1 MRLPLLA
8 PLLLP
13 LALTG
18 CSLLLDVEPD
28 CDAAR
33 DCNGY
38 LCNAE
43 QTACLNTC
51 AAENECTAGYAC
63 DEPTQSCRQIADL
76 EAAPIALS
84 AVPTWGEEFALGTAG
99 SLLSTEFGLVVG
111 GSEGLG
117 VVRFSAAGAVLPS
130 SPEPAPFGLDR
141 LAPVSAED
149 ALFRPALGRALP
161 STIAG
166 LSDAALVFGWA
177 EPTADRNR
185 LFVSRRTIGAS
196 QTPAAPVLLRD
207 ASRGA
212 ALSQLSFAAGPD
224 LVMALWREQSGA
236 SSELRALPLAADSL
250 TPVLSAASRLTGSNE
265 VASNPVALRL
275 GERWGAAYLSSEL
288 GSRTVRVIGLE
299 SDASQLGELDL
310 TPPVSNRVEL
320 GDLAATETTFGA
332 AATYTQLENGLKT
345 VRGLLLPTEA
355 VAALG
360 DATQTAESG
369 PTFTVSEGVA
379 DISMPAI
386 ASVDGEVA
394 VAWLSIVEDRARSL
408 ILRQL
413 MLRRFNSAGV
423 ALSPAGVVV
432 SNAGGT
438 VKDLK
443 LAATANGYAL
453 LWFTRDNNETK
464 GFWLPLGR

>member
-1 MRLPLLA
+1 MRLYPLAL
-8 PLLLP
+8 LLLP
-13 LALTG
+13 FALTG

-51 AAENECTAGYAC
+51 AAETDCTAGYAC

-76 EAAPIALS
+76 EAEPIALS
-84 AVPTWGEEFALGTAG
+84 ALPTWGEEFALGTAG

-117 VVRFSAAGAVLPS
+117 LARFSTAGALLAS

-141 LAPVSAED
+141 LAQPN
-149 ALFRPALGRALP
+149 PAGPRFLPSVGRALP
-161 STIAG
+161 STVAG
-166 LSDAALVFGWA
+166 LSDAALLFGWA
-177 EPTADRNR
+177 EPSADRNR
-185 LFVSRRTIGAS
+185 IFVARRTIGEGQAVS
-196 QTPAAPVLLRD
+196 APLLLRD
-207 ASRGA
+207 ASSQA
-212 ALSQLSFAAGPD
+212 SLSQISFAAGPD
-224 LVMALWREQSGA
+224 LVMALWREQSGV
-236 SSELRALPLAADSL
+236 SSELRAMPLAADSL
-250 TPVLSAASRLTGSNE
+250 SPILSAASRLTGSNE
-265 VASNPVALRL
+265 VAASPVALRL
-275 GERWGAAYLSSEL
+275 GERWGALYLSSEL
-288 GSRTVRVIGLE
+288 GARTVRVIGLE

-310 TPPVSNRVEL
+310 NTPVPNAVEL
-320 GDLAATETTFGA
+320 GDLVATETASGA
-332 AATYTQLENGLKT
+332 AAAYTQLEGGQKRL
-345 VRGLLLPTEA
+345 RGLLLPATA

-360 DATQTAESG
+360 DPAQTATSG
-369 PTFTVSEGVA
+369 PTFDVSEGTA
-379 DISMPAI
+379 SISKPAI

-394 VAWLSIVEDRARSL
+394 IAWLSIGEDRARS
-408 ILRQL
+408 L

-432 SNAGGT
+432 SDAGGT
-438 VKDLK
+438 VIDLK
-443 LAATANGYAL
+443 LAATVNGYAL